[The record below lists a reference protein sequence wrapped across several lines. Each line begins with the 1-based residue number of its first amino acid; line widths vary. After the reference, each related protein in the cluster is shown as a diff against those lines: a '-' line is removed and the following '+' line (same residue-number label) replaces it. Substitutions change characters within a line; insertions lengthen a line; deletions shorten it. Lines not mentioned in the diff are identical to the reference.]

1 MDRRFVVDGL
11 KVSKVVDIPSPQW
24 LSTLNQRKKSGM
36 DSTGIKSL
44 SSKVLGRL
52 DRLSPPQCLES
63 VFISPTWKRDC
74 NCAMRRFESR
84 CEAVMWKI
92 TTRGFTLQEVLILA
106 AMNIA
111 TAGIAVEKR
120 GQGGSQN
127 STKKG
132 AYISSVLTGVDAEF
146 LHA

>member
-1 MDRRFVVDGL
+1 
-11 KVSKVVDIPSPQW
+11 
-24 LSTLNQRKKSGM
+24 
-36 DSTGIKSL
+36 
-44 SSKVLGRL
+44 
-52 DRLSPPQCLES
+52 
-63 VFISPTWKRDC
+63 
-74 NCAMRRFESR
+74 
-84 CEAVMWKI
+84 MWKI